1 MDVEMT
7 IINGHLDE
15 GMYMMQSDGFLSKSQ
30 EYIICK
36 MQRFSY
42 EFKQASKSWNIRFD
56 KENQNVW
63 FWSKP

>member
-1 MDVEMT
+1 MT

-42 EFKQASKSWNIRFD
+42 EFKQASKS
-56 KENQNVW
+56 
-63 FWSKP
+63 